1 MEQVTLKP
9 LRHKEQDCIG
19 IYFTNNAAINGAIR
33 KYAGAKWSATHK
45 VWYTLLTKENYTK
58 LSTALKG
65 KATINNSALYQHL
78 TNKKQQAVPPVITAV
93 SKPAAV
99 KAANSS
105 GKKITIPKPGNIDAV
120 NKHVIPAMQQM
131 LQLKAYSSST
141 MRTYLGEMTQLLI
154 LLKNNPADVLT
165 TADLKRYLA
174 HCFEKLKLTEN
185 TLHSRTNAL
194 KFYYEQ
200 VLKKEKLFWEI
211 PRPKKQQQNPHF
223 FNQDE
228 ITQILKLTD
237 NLKHKTMLMLAY
249 STGMRISEVTTLKVW
264 QIDSKRMQIIVEQ
277 AKGKKDRMTPLSPV
291 LLVMLREY
299 FTVYKPLK
307 TGYLFC
313 GQQPTEPYSTRSL
326 QLVLQAAKKRAGIL
340 KPGSVHALRHS
351 FATHLLDKGTD
362 VTMIMKLLGHNDIKT
377 TLRYLHVTNRDV
389 LNIISPLDQLNLD

>member
-1 MEQVTLKP
+1 MQQVTLKP

-33 KYAGAKWSATHK
+33 KYAGAIWSATHK

-58 LSTALKG
+58 LSAALKG
-65 KATINNSALYQHL
+65 KATIDNSALHQYL
-78 TNKKQQAVPPVITAV
+78 TNKKQQAAKPVTASTTKAPAPQKISLLQQEIT
-93 SKPAAV
+93 
-99 KAANSS
+99 
-105 GKKITIPKPGNIDAV
+105 TPKPGKIYAV
-120 NKHVIPAMQQM
+120 NAHVIPAMQQM
-131 LQLKAYSSST
+131 LRLKAYSSST
-141 MRTYLGEMTQLLI
+141 MRTYLGEMTQLLV
-154 LLKNNPADVLT
+154 LLKNKPADVLT
-165 TADLKRYLA
+165 TADLKRYLVY
-174 HCFEKLKLTEN
+174 CFEKLKLTEN

-211 PRPKKQQQNPHF
+211 PRPKKQIQNPHF

-249 STGMRISEVTTLKVW
+249 STGMRISEVTALKVW

-299 FTVYKPLK
+299 FTAYKPLK

-313 GQQPTEPYSTRSL
+313 GQPPGEPYSTRSL

-389 LNIISPLDQLNLD
+389 LNIISPLDQLNLG

>member
-9 LRHKEQDCIG
+9 LRHREQDCIG
-19 IYFTNNAAINGAIR
+19 IYFANNAAINGAIR
-33 KYAGAKWSATHK
+33 KYAGATWSATNK
-45 VWYTLLTKENYTK
+45 VWYILLTKENYTK
-58 LSTALKG
+58 LSAALKG
-65 KATINNSALYQHL
+65 KATIDNNALHQYL
-78 TNKKQQAVPPVITAV
+78 TNKKQQAAPPVITAAN
-93 SKPAAV
+93 KPAAV
-99 KAANSS
+99 KAAHSPDQ
-105 GKKITIPKPGNIDAV
+105 KIATPKPGKIYAV
-120 NKHVIPAMQQM
+120 NAHVIPAMQQM
-131 LQLKAYSSST
+131 LRLKAYSSST
-141 MRTYLGEMTQLLI
+141 MRTYMGEMTQLLV

-165 TADLKRYLA
+165 TADLKRYLVY
-174 HCFEKLKLTEN
+174 CFEKLKLTEN

-211 PRPKKQQQNPHF
+211 PRPKKQIQNPHF

-299 FTVYKPLK
+299 FTAYKPLK

-313 GQQPTEPYSTRSL
+313 GQQPSEPYSTRSCKVRWVAGHKKGNL
-326 QLVLQAAKKRAGIL
+326 TAPGACNWYYRPQKNGQA
-340 KPGSVHALRHS
+340 
-351 FATHLLDKGTD
+351 F
-362 VTMIMKLLGHNDIKT
+362 
-377 TLRYLHVTNRDV
+377 
-389 LNIISPLDQLNLD
+389 